1 MEEKINWQARPIYI
15 DDKKVGEVY
24 SCVDA
29 REICSFLSALGF
41 RKVYY
46 KTWFSLGQ
54 GDLMAEIIKRRI
66 AELIAKLETA
76 TVEKQ
81 DKIMDE
87 IRSLRIAYAHIKK

>member
-1 MEEKINWQARPIYI
+1 MEEKIDWQARPIYI

-46 KTWFSLGQ
+46 KTWFSLG
-54 GDLMAEIIKRRI
+54 
-66 AELIAKLETA
+66 
-76 TVEKQ
+76 
-81 DKIMDE
+81 
-87 IRSLRIAYAHIKK
+87 